1 MTDPQAYWHR
11 LKDNTLSKNTKRI
24 LRTKV
29 PLSTPLVLVL
39 ISQTFF
45 FLFIFYLKI
54 TCLPFYG
61 FRDTLLT
68 HYEFPLRLF
77 SPRESTK
84 IPSAGT
90 LLSFLLLWPE
100 HNTCDHTFLV
110 SDTFLTGTVL
120 WHYFISPSLFYNDG
134 FPLEVAFATWETQK
148 SWSWQF
154 DVFNVAASTFV
165 EGIYS
170 HCS

>member
-1 MTDPQAYWHR
+1 MQAGFHDRPPGVLAQVKGQHSFIQYFAKR
-11 LKDNTLSKNTKRI
+11 KARQITKRI
-24 LRTKV
+24 VRTNV

-68 HYEFPLRLF
+68 HYEFPLHISSLRLF
-77 SPRESTK
+77 SPCESTK

-120 WHYFISPSLFYNDG
+120 
-134 FPLEVAFATWETQK
+134 
-148 SWSWQF
+148 
-154 DVFNVAASTFV
+154 
-165 EGIYS
+165 
-170 HCS
+170 